1 MQHREGKNF
10 NSYEKEENMKTHIKP
25 LTTCLML
32 LTGFSAAQATPRLA
46 DQSGTLALTELGWTA
61 DQDSQPYTL
70 KIQAEQAD
78 RHAWNQLLTKQGHQ
92 LTTVDCKLSDWQT
105 LPAGSQI
112 KFDES
117 SLASCLHDSAAG
129 KSIDWQAQLV
139 YVILAEAMPGTLDQQ
154 AVELL
159 TVDSAENQQPW
170 FSRQLKYDG
179 VIPVSREYLYL
190 SNQCDEGWCEPQ
202 AFLKTADTDVDLRLS
217 LKGVYH
223 RDAKQ
228 ADGFSLKGA
237 TNFTN
242 GEFNNKGDG
251 WSWFNELNTSDS
263 ECFATNSGP
272 NNFQYPNVKNDL
284 NNNFAFSGGTTA
296 DFTHEVH
303 TSSVEQSIRQVPDFA
318 ELNFS
323 IGLFAPARGDNL
335 NTDAYMRVVAQDMN
349 TNTQDEIFNTSTS
362 NGDFSLRSFDVD
374 VSKFAGHSVNFRF
387 EVCSKIKSLLH
398 NSATLGI
405 MHLDDVS
412 LLIQTPPEAS
422 GTLTHDGPCT
432 ADLNGTCDINLDW
445 SAQDH
450 QTACLWEV
458 TDQVKRLS
466 CSTDNK
472 GSYTYQDAT
481 VQSDPVY
488 IDLLNHSQTPPDS
501 LAGYTAGSQL
511 DSAEI
516 QVNPTPPVE
525 GTLNSNA
532 PCTLQPGD
540 TRCTTQLSIT
550 TVNVPLNCLW
560 ATEPN
565 LRLVSCSEEAVRQV
579 NWPHTVPTGHQFEL
593 RAYQDEPTDNNSGFI
608 NGIFLA
614 SEYVYAEE
622 ATIIDGDLTSNSPCT
637 IQPGA
642 SKCTTVL
649 NITSVHAPVNCL
661 WTTAPNLRLVSCS
674 TTPDRSFNWPHTVP
688 TGHQFE
694 LRAHDAVPVQ
704 SNNDR
709 LNGQLL
715 GSEFVYAEPA
725 STTTGTLTSN
735 SPCTINPGATKCT
748 TVLNITTVDATVNCL
763 WTTAPNLR
771 LVSCSTTPDRSFNWP
786 HTVPTG
792 HQFELRAHDAV
803 PVQSNN
809 DRLNGQLLGS
819 EFVYAEPA
827 STTTGTLTSNS
838 PCTINP
844 GSIKCTTILNI
855 TTVDAT
861 VNCLWTTAPNLRLV
875 SCSATANRSFNWPH
889 TVPTGHQFELRAHDA
904 VPAQTNNDRLSGGL
918 LDSEYVY
925 AVEGA
930 TPDYYDN
937 VALRGYSDNSPGDA
951 AILSAGDVA
960 QQHNFHVAGDEDWT
974 IFALGDGQGV
984 RVQTFQDGNTAAKMV
999 AYRVDGPYQQIAP
1012 NRWDISLSDLTFL
1025 TSDTSSGNN
1034 QLDIINNTGELQVYV
1049 IKSYGSSAGN
1059 DTAYRI
1065 SSSGL

>member
-1 MQHREGKNF
+1 MQLREGKNF
-10 NSYEKEENMKTHIKP
+10 NSNEKEENMKTHIKP

-61 DQDSQPYTL
+61 DQDTRPYSI

-78 RHAWNQLLTKQGHQ
+78 RHAWDQLLTQQGHQ
-92 LTTVDCKLSDWQT
+92 LTAMDCELSDWQT

-129 KSIDWQAQLV
+129 KSIDWQAELV

-159 TVDSAENQQPW
+159 TADSAENQQPW

-202 AFLKTADTDVDLRLS
+202 AFFKTAETDVDLKLS
-217 LKGVYH
+217 LKGVYQGEPE
-223 RDAKQ
+223 KQ
-228 ADGFSLKGA
+228 SNGFNLKGA

-242 GEFNNKGDG
+242 GNFENGTVDWSWFAKLNKGD
-251 WSWFNELNTSDS
+251 SR
-263 ECFATNSGP
+263 CFKSLSGP
-272 NNFQYPNVKNDL
+272 SDVQTPEVINVDGNKLAVAGGSRADL
-284 NNNFAFSGGTTA
+284 
-296 DFTHEVH
+296 THDVH
-303 TSSVEQSIRQVPDFA
+303 TSSIEQTIRQVPEFA

-323 IGLFAPARGDNL
+323 FSLSQPSRADSPI
-335 NTDAYMRVVAQDMN
+335 TETKMRVVAQDMN
-349 TNTQDEIFNTSTS
+349 TNSQEVIYNTRTHFGDIAFTS
-362 NGDFSLRSFDVD
+362 KDVD
-374 VSKFAGHSVNFRF
+374 VSKFAGHTVNFRF
-387 EVCSKIKSLLH
+387 EVCSKIVST
-398 NSATLGI
+398 SANTATRGTL
-405 MHLDDVS
+405 HLDDVS
-412 LLIQTPPEAS
+412 LLIQAPPEAS
-422 GTLTHDGPCT
+422 GTLSDDGPCT

-450 QTACLWEV
+450 QTVCLWEV

-488 IDLLNHSQTPPDS
+488 IELLNHSQTPPDS

-579 NWPHTVPTGHQFEL
+579 NWPHTVPTCHQFEL

-725 STTTGTLTSN
+725 T
-735 SPCTINPGATKCT
+735 
-748 TVLNITTVDATVNCL
+748 
-763 WTTAPNLR
+763 
-771 LVSCSTTPDRSFNWP
+771 
-786 HTVPTG
+786 
-792 HQFELRAHDAV
+792 
-803 PVQSNN
+803 
-809 DRLNGQLLGS
+809 
-819 EFVYAEPA
+819 
-827 STTTGTLTSNS
+827 TTTGTLTSNS

-844 GSIKCTTILNI
+844 GSTKCTTILNI

-861 VNCLWTTAPNLRLV
+861 INCLWTTAPNLRLV

-904 VPAQTNNDRLSGGL
+904 VPAQTNSDRLSGAL

-960 QQHNFHVAGDEDWT
+960 QQHNFHVDGDEDWT

-984 RVQTFQDGNTAAKMV
+984 RVQTYQDGNTTAKMV

-1049 IKSYGSSAGN
+1049 IKTYGSSAGN